1 MKEAFASLSEDD
13 QTTLKSHF
21 KDMKGQYAGLT
32 EEEREAKHAE
42 FKQQREAFM
51 GLSLDEK
58 MNYLKH
64 LALSFRN
71 QA

>member
-1 MKEAFASLSEDD
+1 M
-13 QTTLKSHF
+13 
-21 KDMKGQYAGLT
+21 T
-32 EEEREAKHAE
+32 EEQKVEKHAE
-42 FKQQREAFM
+42 FKQQMEAFM

-58 MNYLKH
+58 ISYLKN